1 MLIFGL
7 FLIRL
12 SRGIGR
18 VRAQVDLASVIE
30 DVTMR
35 GKQLVWNPRILKSR
49 PASRLSVVGY
59 MSEAEVGSGR
69 RSPEGIN
76 NSLTI
81 RAAPCHTPCSIVS

>member
-35 GKQLVWNPRILKSR
+35 GKPLVWNPGILKSR
-49 PASRLSVVGY
+49 RVSRLRLVGY
-59 MSEAEVGSGR
+59 TSEAEVGSGR

-81 RAAPCHTPCSIVS
+81 RAAPCHTPSSIVS